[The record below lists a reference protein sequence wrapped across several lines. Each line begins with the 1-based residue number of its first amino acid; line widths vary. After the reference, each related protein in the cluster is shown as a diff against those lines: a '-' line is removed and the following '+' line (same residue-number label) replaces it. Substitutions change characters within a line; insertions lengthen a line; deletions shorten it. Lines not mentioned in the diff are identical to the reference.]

1 MITLENVTIHKKNAL
16 ILDSVTHTFQDN
28 GWSCIIGPNGAGKTT
43 LLRSLLGGENYSGSI
58 KINGQEVYKN
68 RSNNIAYIPQ
78 NPTIPSGMNVW
89 EYVCLARTRYY
100 QLLSSRQSDRNIAAA
115 ALEQMELLGL
125 YDHNLST
132 LSGGELQRVLI
143 ARAIAQQPEIILLDE
158 PTSAL
163 DLHHQMS
170 VLNHIEK
177 LKKDGVRIITVMHD
191 LTVSALYCDDL
202 LLMDSGKAVISGK
215 PDEVIHSPMLQKAF
229 KNRLSVFTLAD
240 GNPVV
245 YGKRDST

>member
-1 MITLENVTIHKKNAL
+1 MIKLENVSIRKKNAL
-16 ILDSVTHTFQDN
+16 ILDSITHTFQDT

-43 LLRSLLGGENYSGSI
+43 LLRAMLGGENYSGSI
-58 KINGQEVYKN
+58 SINGREIYKN
-68 RSNNIAYIPQ
+68 KASNIAYIPQ
-78 NPTIPSGMNVW
+78 NPTIPAGMNVW
-89 EYVCLARTRYY
+89 EYVSLARTRHYS
-100 QLLSSRQSDRNIAAA
+100 LLSSRQKDREIAAA

-125 YDHNLST
+125 FDHNLAT

-163 DLHHQMS
+163 DLHHQMA

-177 LKKDGVRIITVMHD
+177 LKSDGVRIITVMHD
-191 LTVSALYCDDL
+191 LTVSALYCDEL
-202 LLMDSGKAVISGK
+202 LLLDEGRALISGK
-215 PDEVIHSPMLQKAF
+215 PDEVIHSPLLQKAF
-229 KNRLSVFTLAD
+229 KNGLSVFTLAD

-245 YGKRDST
+245 YGKKENQ